1 MIKIPPEVQIK
12 STIKPGSVFYFPE
25 HTFKSAEPH
34 YFIVLNHKPISD
46 DVILLVCASSKV
58 KKVKRRRR
66 NLPSTTVVIRKEQYA
81 DFTENSIIDCNDVF
95 NRSIREL
102 VEKLEQGELKPKK
115 EMGIA
120 LVKKLREAVD
130 KSPLVSRQLKAI
142 LHSK

>member
-25 HTFKSAEPH
+25 DTFKSNEPH
-34 YFIVLNHKPISD
+34 NFIVLNHKPISD
-46 DVILLVCASSKV
+46 DVILLVCSSSKV

-66 NLPSTTVVIRKEQYA
+66 NLPSTTVVIKKEQYA
-81 DFTENSIIDCNDVF
+81 GFTENSIIDCNDVF
-95 NRSIREL
+95 DRSIREL

-115 EMGIA
+115 EMDIA

-130 KSPLVSRQLKAI
+130 KSPLVSRQLQAI